1 MEHTNTR
8 GQDRRIAMVLF
19 GTLFSSAISQ
29 SFIFGVLPVLG
40 RQVGLSDLGV
50 GLIASLPALAYVI
63 AAPVLGRVVDRIG
76 SLLLI
81 RVGLLA
87 GILSNLA
94 FAGTIA
100 LAVEGVFDATLTLA
114 LLLASRVGLNVAWGG
129 MFPAAS
135 AYMALST
142 TASRRIG
149 GMALLASASGIRQI
163 AGPIVPSLVS
173 GLSPVAPF
181 YVVSAITALSLAT
194 TFSVRPAPIMVP
206 ITAQG
211 QKPALGTTKLLT
223 GATGPFFVVAL
234 LLMTCMTLV
243 QQLVAFQ
250 MQDTLG
256 LSAAASAAQ
265 AGQILTVTALCMLA
279 GQWSIAAGLTGT
291 NTRPI
296 VAAGAACGV
305 ASMIA
310 LVWGV
315 QAPSLAAFYIS
326 AALLGLA
333 LGILL
338 PTNAGSLSL
347 ALPQTNQGQAAGFFG
362 SAQGSGRIAGPL
374 LATALYACTPAAP
387 YWFGAAAFIVVAWLA
402 WRSAPSRRPES

>member
-1 MEHTNTR
+1 MELTATR
-8 GQDRRIAMVLF
+8 RQDRRIAMVLF

-29 SFIFGVLPVLG
+29 SFIFAVLPVLG
-40 RQVGLSDLGV
+40 RQVGLSDLAV

-63 AAPVLGRVVDRIG
+63 AAPLLGSVVDRIG

-87 GILSNLA
+87 GIVSNLA
-94 FAGTIA
+94 FAWTID
-100 LAVEGVFDATLTLA
+100 LAAEGAFDAAVTLA
-114 LLLASRVGLNVAWGG
+114 LLLASRIGLNVAWGG

-135 AYMALST
+135 VYMALST

-149 GMALLASASGIRQI
+149 GMALLASASGIGQI

-173 GLSPVAPF
+173 QMNPVAPF

-194 TFSVRPAPIMVP
+194 TFIVRPAPMTP
-206 ITAQG
+206 QAR
-211 QKPALGTTKLLT
+211 KPTVGTTKLLRGT
-223 GATGPFFVVAL
+223 TGPFFVVAL
-234 LLMTCMTLV
+234 LLMTCMTAV

-256 LSAAASAAQ
+256 LSASASAAQ

-291 NTRPI
+291 GTRPI
-296 VAAGAACGV
+296 IATGTACGV
-305 ASMIA
+305 ASMIV

-326 AALLGLA
+326 SALLGFA

-347 ALPQTNQGQAAGFFG
+347 ALPQTAQGEAAGFLG

-374 LATALYACTPAAP
+374 LATALYSYAPAAP
-387 YWFGAAAFIVVAWLA
+387 YWFGAAAFMTIAWLA
-402 WRSAPSRRPES
+402 WRSAPDPRSAS

>member
-1 MEHTNTR
+1 MPPDLLLV
-8 GQDRRIAMVLF
+8 GPF
-19 GTLFSSAISQ
+19 GCQVSGSQ
-29 SFIFGVLPVLG
+29 RLARSRVIFAVLPVLG
-40 RQVGLSDLGV
+40 REVGLSDLGV

-94 FAGTIA
+94 FAWTIA
-100 LAVEGVFDATLTLA
+100 LAANGAFDATLTLA
-114 LLLASRVGLNVAWGG
+114 LLLASRIGLNVAWGG

-149 GMALLASASGIRQI
+149 GMALLASASGIGQI

-173 GLSPVAPF
+173 DMSPVAPF

-194 TFSVRPAPIMVP
+194 TFSVRPAPV
-206 ITAQG
+206 AQG
-211 QKPALGTTKLLT
+211 QKPAVGAAKMLT
-223 GATGPFFVVAL
+223 GATGPYFVVAL

-250 MQDTLG
+250 MQDTRG

-279 GQWSIAAGLTGT
+279 GQWSIAAGLGGA
-291 NTRPI
+291 NTLPI

-305 ASMIA
+305 TSMIA
-310 LVWGV
+310 LAWGV

-326 AALLGLA
+326 SALLGFA

-347 ALPQTNQGQAAGFFG
+347 ALPQTAQGQAAGILG

-374 LATALYACTPAAP
+374 LATALYTCTPAAP
-387 YWFGAAAFIVVAWLA
+387 YWFGAAAFSVIAWLA
-402 WRSAPSRRPES
+402 WRSAPSRRPD

>member
-1 MEHTNTR
+1 MENTNAR
-8 GQDRRIAMVLF
+8 RYDRRIAMVLF

-29 SFIFGVLPVLG
+29 SFIFAVLPVLG
-40 RQVGLSDLGV
+40 REVGLSDLGV

-94 FAGTIA
+94 FAWTIA
-100 LAVEGVFDATLTLA
+100 LAADGAFDATLTLA

-149 GMALLASASGIRQI
+149 GMALLASASGIGQI

-173 GLSPVAPF
+173 QMSPVTPF

-194 TFSVRPAPIMVP
+194 TFSVRPAPI
-206 ITAQG
+206 TAPG
-211 QKPALGTTKLLT
+211 LKPAVGTTKLLT
-223 GATGPFFVVAL
+223 GTTGPYFVVAL

-250 MQDTLG
+250 MHDTLG
-256 LSAAASAAQ
+256 FSAAASAAQ

-291 NTRPI
+291 NTRPT
-296 VAAGAACGV
+296 VAAGAVCGV

-315 QAPSLAAFYIS
+315 QAASLAAFYIS
-326 AALLGLA
+326 SALLGFA

-347 ALPQTNQGQAAGFFG
+347 ALPQSNQGQAAGFLG

-387 YWFGAAAFIVVAWLA
+387 YWFGAAAFIAIAWLA
-402 WRSAPSRRPES
+402 WRSAPIRRPES